1 MYDENLLYQLGLYT
15 SFSEYY
21 NMEPEVL
28 TKGSLLARGIFA
40 VIIGILCFTLPLAME
55 AVIAYI
61 VGIFL
66 LIISL
71 MTGGMSLSSH
81 QPGRWPI
88 LILAII
94 GVIIAILT
102 FISPFSMVVAM
113 TILIAAWAIITGIT
127 ELFIA
132 FSFKELPFRA
142 LLGVNG
148 FIGVLF
154 GILVMFAPIPTA
166 GSLVLIIL
174 LGIYCLV
181 FGIISII
188 AGLMMKKGEMIITG

>member
-1 MYDENLLYQLGLYT
+1 
-15 SFSEYY
+15 
-21 NMEPEVL
+21 MEQEIL

-40 VIIGILCFTLPLAME
+40 VIIGILCFTIPMAME

-71 MTGGMSLSSH
+71 MTGGMSLSSS

-102 FISPFSMVVAM
+102 FISPFSMVVAI

-127 ELFIA
+127 ELFVA
-132 FSFKELPFRA
+132 YSFKELPFRA

-154 GILVMFAPIPTA
+154 GILIAFAPIPTA

-188 AGLMMKKGEMIITG
+188 AGLMMKKGEMVITY

>member
-1 MYDENLLYQLGLYT
+1 
-15 SFSEYY
+15 
-21 NMEPEVL
+21 MEPEIL

-40 VIIGILCFTLPLAME
+40 VIIGILCFTLPIAIE

-61 VGIFL
+61 IGIFL

-71 MTGGMSLSSH
+71 MTAGMSLSSE
-81 QPGRWPI
+81 QKGRWPI
-88 LILAII
+88 MILALI

-102 FISPFSMVVAM
+102 FISPFSMIVAL

-132 FSFKELPFRA
+132 FSMKDLPFRA

-154 GILVMFAPIPTA
+154 GILIAFAPIPTA
-166 GSLVLIIL
+166 GSLILIIL

-188 AGLMMKKGEMIITG
+188 AGLMMKKGEMVFAY

>member
-1 MYDENLLYQLGLYT
+1 
-15 SFSEYY
+15 
-21 NMEPEVL
+21 MEPEVL

-40 VIIGILCFTLPLAME
+40 VIIGILCFTIPLAME

-71 MTGGMSLSSH
+71 MTGGISLSSN

-88 LILAII
+88 LILAVI

-102 FISPFSMVVAM
+102 FISPFSMVVAI

-154 GILVMFAPIPTA
+154 GILIGLAPIPTA

-188 AGLMMKKGEMIITG
+188 AGLMMKKGEMVITY

>member
-1 MYDENLLYQLGLYT
+1 
-15 SFSEYY
+15 
-21 NMEPEVL
+21 MEPEIL

-40 VIIGILCFTLPLAME
+40 VIVGILCFTIPLAME

-66 LIISL
+66 LMISL
-71 MTGGMSLSSH
+71 MTGGMSLSSA
-81 QPGRWPI
+81 QPGRWPV
-88 LILAII
+88 LILSII
-94 GVIIAILT
+94 GVVIAILT
-102 FISPFSMVVAM
+102 FMSPFSMIVAM

-132 FSFKELPFRA
+132 FSLKELPFRA

-154 GILVMFAPIPTA
+154 GILIGFAPIPTA
-166 GSLVLIIL
+166 GSLVLIVL
-174 LGIYCLV
+174 LGLYCLV

-188 AGLMMKKGEMIITG
+188 AGLMMKKGDFVVAC

>member
-1 MYDENLLYQLGLYT
+1 MYNKNLLYRLELYM

-40 VIIGILCFTLPLAME
+40 VIIGILCFTIPLAME

-132 FSFKELPFRA
+132 FSFTELPFRA

-154 GILVMFAPIPTA
+154 GILIMFAPIPTA
-166 GSLVLIIL
+166 GSLILIIL